1 MNVSTPRF
9 LGVIAIMAVTL
20 IASAD
25 ASAPAGRYTMAAGT
39 VYDNKTKLTWQ
50 QTVSSTEYSW
60 ADAKT
65 YCTGLGASLGGTGWR
80 LPTVKELQTLIDHS
94 QSSPSIDSTAFPAT
108 PASWF
113 WSSSPLAGDP
123 SYAWRVEFL
132 IGMTGRSHVSE
143 AYLVRCVR

>member
-113 WSSSPLAGDP
+113 WSSSPVAGSSSGAWLVSSFYGFTYGSAFPYP
-123 SYAWRVEFL
+123 SF
-132 IGMTGRSHVSE
+132 
-143 AYLVRCVR
+143 VRCVR